1 MSNQLVDTVRESA
14 AKAAPGAAVGG
25 ATLFGI
31 PLPEVVMYATIAYY
45 VTSWGLLL
53 LDRYIKWRNNR
64 E

>member
-1 MSNQLVDTVRESA
+1 MTPQLAETVRHEM
-14 AKAAPGAAVGG
+14 AKATPGAAVGG

-45 VTSWGLLL
+45 AVSVILLIVGKV
-53 LDRYIKWRNNR
+53 RTWRNNR

>member
-1 MSNQLVDTVRESA
+1 MDNQLAETVRHEVT
-14 AKAAPGAAVGG
+14 KAAPGAAVGG

-45 VTSWGLLL
+45 VVSLGSVL
-53 LDRYIKWRNNR
+53 LDRFIKWRKNR